1 MKTRWFIATILLAC
15 AWRGECQPTKSAG
28 DQTKLGGP
36 AAKRP
41 VNCVVGQAWLATD
54 TGVLSYCAVSGSPG
68 TWQTLTTGGGGGG
81 SAAGLCNVTLTA
93 TPVFD
98 ASTCGVFALTLG
110 ATTVTGSTLINAQAG
125 QELTFII
132 TQDATGG
139 RAFPWPA
146 NVTHVCAIS
155 QAPGVS
161 TIVSAV
167 YNGSLANATDCATTD
182 AATLISGPTRNAPAT
197 PSSGLNC
204 WFDTLS
210 GGGGALKCKDAN
222 GAVRAAVLTAS
233 SGTPQQYVTYIDADG
248 VPQTAPVVDGGL
260 SLSDVTTNNAT
271 TAKHGFLPKLPGD
284 PTKCLLGDGT
294 YGSCGTGGG
303 GGGGFSMSGAGV
315 YSPFSGTTSIPPY
328 GPNDTFSSSGVSG
341 SIECYQWV
349 APFGIK
355 LGDLFT
361 VSGGNG
367 TANDVLAFAVYQDSG
382 SNTVASKV
390 SNSDVAIVGNTAVQ
404 YTEVPWG
411 STHPFLF
418 AGVYWMCW
426 SSSNASGA
434 WKSEPTWGSGYA
446 GGVPGHLTTPRRVK
460 CSNTVTYN
468 GSSTTLPSSCTTPSA
483 VTSFNNPPYV
493 VIAQ

>member
-1 MKTRWFIATILLAC
+1 
-15 AWRGECQPTKSAG
+15 
-28 DQTKLGGP
+28 
-36 AAKRP
+36 
-41 VNCVVGQAWLATD
+41 VGQAWLATD

-68 TWQTLTTGGGGGG
+68 TWQTLTTGSSGGGG
-81 SAAGLCNVTLTA
+81 SIPGLCNVALTA

-98 ASTCGVFALTLG
+98 ASTCGVFVLTLG
-110 ATTVTGSTLINAQAG
+110 ATAVTGSTLVNAQSG
-125 QELTFII
+125 QQLTFII

-139 RAFPWPA
+139 RAFTWPV
-146 NVTHVCAIS
+146 NVTHVCAVS
-155 QAPGVS
+155 QAAGVS

-167 YNGSLANATDCATTD
+167 YNGSIANATDCATTD
-182 AATLISGPTRNAPAT
+182 AATLISGPTRSAPAT

-210 GGGGALKCKDAN
+210 GGGGALKCIDAN

-233 SGTPQQYVTYIDADG
+233 SGTAQQYVTYIDVNG
-248 VPQTAPVVDGGL
+248 VPQTAPVVDAGL
-260 SLSDVTTNNAT
+260 SLSDVTTNNAS

-284 PTKCLLGDGT
+284 PNKCLLGDGT
-294 YGSCGTGGG
+294 YGSCSGGG
-303 GGGGFSMSGAGV
+303 GGGAFSMSGAGF
-315 YSPFSGTTSIPPY
+315 YSPFAGTTSIPPY
-328 GPNDTFSSSGVSG
+328 GPNDTFSSSGVNG

-361 VSGGNG
+361 VSGGSG
-367 TANDVLAFAVYQDSG
+367 TVSDVLAIAVFQDSG

-390 SNSDVAIVGNTAVQ
+390 ANSDVVIVGNTVVQ

-411 STHPFLF
+411 STHPYLQS
-418 AGVYWMCW
+418 GVYWMCW
-426 SSSNASGA
+426 SSSNAAGA
-434 WKSEPTWGSGYA
+434 WKAEPTWGSGYA
-446 GGVPGHLTTPRRVK
+446 GGMPGHLTVPRRVK

-468 GSSTTLPSSCTTPSA
+468 GSSTTLPASCTTPTA
-483 VTSFNNPPYV
+483 VVSFNNPPYI